1 MRAPQSVK
9 IDRSDAHKL
18 SLIGHANPRENM
30 LNNGPSALNAL
41 KTRSNPTLLR
51 TRTFVAG
58 RWHGSG
64 GAAQRGDACT
74 DPFWLLKQ
82 SAPPKASINLETC
95 VSAVAA

>member
-51 TRTFVAG
+51 TRAFVAG

-64 GAAQRGDACT
+64 GAAATRRRVHRSL
-74 DPFWLLKQ
+74 WLLQQ
-82 SAPPKASINLETC
+82 SAPQKAFINLETC